1 MKATIPY
8 VERKFK
14 EFNQLCFAGK
24 LPELPIELSDA
35 KTFLGQCVYRGRKK
49 KDGTIEYYDFRLRIN
64 TRIDLP
70 EDIVED
76 TIIHEM
82 IHYFIGLNH
91 LEDVSSHGPVFQ
103 HLMNSINEKY
113 GRHIMVK
120 HKSTEEQIEEAID
133 KKARWHVV
141 AVVTMKDGKTGIK
154 VIPRIVQRITVY
166 RRGMLHSPGVMSAE
180 FYLSNDP
187 FFNRYPNSAA
197 LNVYFIDPAI
207 LQQFLG
213 SAKKLVVTDVDVL
226 VQA

>member
-8 VERKFK
+8 VEQKFK

-35 KTFLGQCVYRGRKK
+35 KSFLGKCVYKGRKK
-49 KDGTIEYYDFRLRIN
+49 KDGTIEYYEFRLRIN

-113 GRHIMVK
+113 DRHISIS
-120 HKSTEEQIEEAID
+120 HQYTEEQREQAYD
-133 KKARWHVV
+133 NRPRWHVV
-141 AVVTMKDGKTGIK
+141 AVVKMKDGKVGIK
-154 VIPRIVQRITVY
+154 VIPRIVQRILAYRKGVLQGIETETVD
-166 RRGMLHSPGVMSAE
+166 
-180 FYLSNDP
+180 FYLSKDP
-187 FFNRYPNSAA
+187 YFNRYPNSTS
-197 LNVYFIDPAI
+197 LKVYFIDPAV
-207 LQQFLG
+207 LQPYLAD
-213 SAKKLVVTDVDVL
+213 AKKLTVTDTHVIVP
-226 VQA
+226 

>member
-8 VERKFK
+8 VEQKFK

-24 LPELPIELSDA
+24 LPDLPIELSDA
-35 KTFLGQCVYRGRKK
+35 KSFLGKCVYKGRK

-113 GRHIMVK
+113 DRHISIS
-120 HKSTEEQIEEAID
+120 HQYTEEQQEQAYD
-133 KKARWHVV
+133 SRPRWHVV
-141 AVVTMKDGKTGIK
+141 AIVKMKDGKVGIK
-154 VIPRIVQRITVY
+154 VIPRIVQRILAYRKGVLQGIETETVD
-166 RRGMLHSPGVMSAE
+166 
-180 FYLSNDP
+180 FYLSKDP
-187 FFNRYPNSAA
+187 YFNRYPNSTS
-197 LNVYFIDPAI
+197 LKVYFIDPKV
-207 LQQFLG
+207 LQPYLAD
-213 SAKKLVVTDVDVL
+213 AKKLTVTDTQVIVP
-226 VQA
+226 